1 MLKMY
6 DDPDFVHRVAEMV
19 TEYNLKQID
28 LVVQAGLDVLVVEDD
43 IATTQ
48 APMIS
53 PDQFTTF
60 INPYNRKLIDPYNR
74 KLIDRAHE
82 LGLMVVRHSDGNIWS
97 LMDVLLS
104 SACYPTLMVLR
115 PP

>member
-1 MLKMY
+1 
-6 DDPDFVHRVAEMV
+6 
-19 TEYNLKQID
+19 
-28 LVVQAGLDVLVVEDD
+28 VVQAGLDVLVVEDD

-60 INPYNRKLIDPYNR
+60 INPYNR